1 MIMLK
6 GKKVSLRAMEVSD
19 VDLLMDWEN
28 SSEHWEVSGTISP
41 YSRTAIEALVKQ
53 ADLNI
58 YQTGQLRLMIHDESD
73 KTTIGT
79 IDLFD
84 FDPFHCRA
92 GVGILIALAE
102 RRGRGLA
109 SESLTLLKKYAF
121 AHLGLHQ
128 LYCNVLSDNARSL
141 ELFKSAGFSITG
153 ERKEWVR
160 VNGVYK
166 NQYFLQL
173 LKEEL

>member
-1 MIMLK
+1 
-6 GKKVSLRAMEVSD
+6 MEASD
-19 VDLLMDWEN
+19 VDLLMEWEN

-41 YSRTAIEALVKQ
+41 YSRGSIEALVKQ

-73 KTTIGT
+73 KKTIGT

-84 FDPFHCRA
+84 FDAFHHRA
-92 GVGILIALAE
+92 GVGILIALTE

-109 SESLTLLKKYAF
+109 SESLALLKNYAF
-121 AHLGLHQ
+121 NHLGLHQ
-128 LYCNVLSDNARSL
+128 LYCNVLADNSRSL

-153 ERKEWVR
+153 ERRDWVR
-160 VNGVYK
+160 VNGSYK
-166 NQYFLQL
+166 NQYFMQL